1 VTPRTLLHDLV
12 STPSVSGGESEVA
25 ALLVEFFEDSGREA
39 SVDAAG
45 NVRTPGDDS
54 VLLTSHLDTVPGE
67 IEVRSVDGDLWGRGS
82 VDATGSLVAMAAA
95 AVETG
100 ASFAGVVE
108 EETTS
113 AGARHLVEDREA
125 PEAVVNGEPTGW
137 DALALG
143 YRGLVRA
150 TYEVETESVHSSRPA
165 PNAVQR
171 AVAWTERVQ
180 AAFDSPTGDESAS
193 SVFESVT
200 VKPVSFDGG
209 PTPDGHGVAAT
220 VDVEFRLPPGTTAG
234 DVQAVVTDCT
244 EEGAVSWTES
254 IPPFAADARS
264 SVAGALRA
272 GIRGAGGEPT
282 HLRKTGTCDANLYA
296 AAWDCPV
303 AVYGP
308 GDANLD
314 HAPDERIALDAFD
327 RGVDVLTT
335 ATDRL
340 CTS

>member
-1 VTPRTLLHDLV
+1 
-12 STPSVSGGESEVA
+12 
-25 ALLVEFFEDSGREA
+25 
-39 SVDAAG
+39 
-45 NVRTPGDDS
+45 
-54 VLLTSHLDTVPGE
+54 
-67 IEVRSVDGDLWGRGS
+67 
-82 VDATGSLVAMAAA
+82 MAAA

-113 AGARHLVEDREA
+113 AGARHLVDSRDA
-125 PEAVVNGEPTGW
+125 PDAVVNGEPTGW
-137 DALALG
+137 DALAVG

-150 TYEVETESVHSSRPA
+150 TYEVETESVHSSRPE
-165 PNAVQR
+165 PNAVQH

-180 AAFDSPTGDESAS
+180 AAFGGGGGGERDEAAGA
-193 SVFESVT
+193 VFESVT

-209 PTPDGHGVAAT
+209 PTPDSHGVGAT

-234 DVQAVVTDCT
+234 DVQAVVADCT
-244 EEGAVSWTES
+244 EVGGVDWTEA
-254 IPPFAADARS
+254 IPPLAADARS
-264 SVAGALRA
+264 PVAGELRA

-308 GDANLD
+308 GDASLD
-314 HAPDERIALDAFD
+314 HAPDERIDLDAFD
-327 RGVDVLTT
+327 RGVEALTT
-335 ATDRL
+335 AADQL